1 VPGGLRTLLR
11 RCLTKDPRQRLQ
23 AIGDARIEIDAIDEV
38 PPAVSNVR
46 VAPRAL
52 SKAFTTWGPWVA
64 VAALAASVGVWEAGR
79 PATTQENPLANAQ
92 FFRLTDWEG
101 TEGDAEISPD
111 GRFVAFL
118 ADREGEFDLW
128 LTQVGTGEFR
138 NLTAN
143 LPPLGGPHSLIRGFG
158 FSGDGAEIWFSVAS
172 DPVLS
177 RKMIISLAGGTPRA
191 FLAEGGAAPSWS
203 SDGTRLVYFQAGVDS
218 LFLGDRTGGDARQI
232 EIKPSQPGEWSVPT
246 RMHNHNPVW
255 SPDDQWLYFVHGSS
269 EHLDWTDEMDV
280 WRVRP
285 SGGSPDR
292 LTHQNAAV
300 SFMAPLTARILLYVA
315 RAKDGSGPWLW
326 TVDVESKAA
335 RRASSGLEQ
344 YTSVAASRDG
354 RRVVATI
361 VNPASSLWRVPILD
375 RPAEDRDVQPQS
387 AGRTGAGTA
396 LRRDVVVL
404 SFRPWT
410 AVGCGGIRMGRR
422 SEIRKG
428 SDGAMFDPP
437 AVSRDGSRVAVVLPA
452 KVTRRRRVAIM
463 SADGTGL
470 RGLAE
475 SIDVRG
481 AVDSSPDGSWIVTG
495 GSDARGPGL
504 FKIPVDGGAPV
515 RLVSGPATN
524 PVWSPDGKLI
534 VYGGALVTGQVA
546 PLCGRPDGARV
557 ELPHLQVR
565 PGGQRFLPNA
575 AGLVYL
581 PRNQSLDFWLLD
593 IATKKTRQLTSLSDQ
608 SRLGRFDI
616 TPGFDITPD
625 GKHIVFERSRENS
638 DIVLIDLPKQ

>member
-1 VPGGLRTLLR
+1 VLL
-11 RCLTKDPRQRLQ
+11 
-23 AIGDARIEIDAIDEV
+23 
-38 PPAVSNVR
+38 
-46 VAPRAL
+46 
-52 SKAFTTWGPWVA
+52 
-64 VAALAASVGVWEAGR
+64 
-79 PATTQENPLANAQ
+79 
-92 FFRLTDWEG
+92 
-101 TEGDAEISPD
+101 EGDAEISPD

-118 ADREGEFDLW
+118 SDREGEFDLW

-143 LPPLGGPHSLIRGFG
+143 FPPLGGPHSLIRGFG

-177 RKMIISLAGGTPRA
+177 RKMIIPLAGGTPRA
-191 FLAEGGAAPSWS
+191 FLAEGDAAPSWS

-218 LFLGDRTGGDARQI
+218 LFLADRTGGDARQI

-269 EHLDWTDEMDV
+269 DHLDWTDEMDV

-285 SGGSPDR
+285 SGGSPER

-300 SFMAPLTARILLYVA
+300 SFVAPLTARMLLYVA

-326 TVDVESKAA
+326 SVDVESKAA

-361 VNPASSLWRVPILD
+361 VNPTSSLWRVPILQ
-375 RPAEDRDVQPQS
+375 RPAEDRDVQPYQVPTARALAPRFGGTSLFYLS
-387 AGRTGAGTA
+387 ARGTA
-396 LRRDVVVL
+396 GGLWRD
-404 SFRPWT
+404 REGE
-410 AVGCGGIRMGRR
+410 AI
-422 SEIRKG
+422 EIRKG
-428 SDGAMFDPP
+428 ADGALFDPP
-437 AVSRDGSRVAVVLPA
+437 AVSRHGSRVAVVLPI
-452 KVTRRRRVAIM
+452 KETRRRRVAIM
-463 SADGTGL
+463 SEDGTGF

-475 SIDVRG
+475 SIDVQG
-481 AVDSSPDGSWIVTG
+481 AADLSPDGSWIVTG

-524 PVWSPDGKLI
+524 PVWSPDSKLI
-534 VYGGALVTGQVA
+534 VYAGALVTGQVA
-546 PLCGRPDGARV
+546 PLLAIRPDGAGV
-557 ELPHLQVR
+557 ELPRLQVR
-565 PGGQRFLPNA
+565 PGGQRFLPNGT
-575 AGLVYL
+575 GLVYL
-581 PRNQSLDFWLLD
+581 PRNESLDFWLLD

-608 SRLGRFDI
+608 GRLGRFDI

-625 GKHIVFERSRENS
+625 GKHIVFDRSRENS